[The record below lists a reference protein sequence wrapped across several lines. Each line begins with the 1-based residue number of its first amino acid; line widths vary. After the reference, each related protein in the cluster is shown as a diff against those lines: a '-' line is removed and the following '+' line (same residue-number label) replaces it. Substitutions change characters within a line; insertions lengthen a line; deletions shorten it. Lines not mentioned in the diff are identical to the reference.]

1 VGGLTSL
8 AWRSLVAR
16 RGRTVLSII
25 AIGLG
30 VGVLFASIAT
40 DAGIAASIDRTVREI
55 VGRADLRVS
64 AFQDRGL
71 SPASVA
77 AITEAPGVTVAAPI
91 LERRIYLEPEPLDPT
106 PVPDGSLPDPVT
118 LIAIDPELDA
128 AIRDLPIAAG
138 TGLAGNEE
146 FAVLVTERLALED
159 GLSVGGDVSILAG
172 ADGPVPLRIAGL
184 IEGDG
189 PFVGSAGR
197 TVIIPIQ
204 TAQRLLGEEGV
215 SRVDIVV
222 GEGASPDEVEDAL
235 EVALTSEPYVLSSP
249 REVASALSVSTA
261 DFRSTTA
268 LIGAVSLFVG
278 AFLIFNTLSMT
289 VVERVRELGLLRA
302 AGTSRDQVSRFV
314 LFQAAVLGVA
324 GALLGLLIGYVLAE
338 LMAAYVRSIGAV
350 PFERVDLDPGTA
362 LLAAGIGL
370 FVTLAAS
377 IEPARRA
384 GSISPV
390 EALKARLDP
399 VAARRARL
407 RWLVGVFVAV
417 GFAGLVVWPRDTGG
431 AGLVRAIAVYGL
443 LLLVVLLSPF
453 LLASLAR
460 LAGLPFATFLRLEER
475 LARAALARDRSRTAL
490 TVGALTVGLAMV
502 VAVGGLSGQ
511 SRSAAATWLADVIPG
526 DELVTSIRPI
536 DLVEEAETVESLRDV
551 EGVARVSPIALFEVA
566 REGVRTDAAAV
577 VGADLLDD
585 GRLRIIGGDRDAAL
599 AAIDDGP
606 ATIVP
611 RSLAE
616 RDGLSVGSEVV
627 LAIGGERVVR
637 LEVVGIA
644 EHTLPGRVGEALL
657 VGWETGGL
665 NPIYIL

>member
-1 VGGLTSL
+1 MGGLTSL

-64 AFQDRGL
+64 AFRDRGL

-77 AITEAPGVTVAAPI
+77 AIAEAPGVTVAAPV

-138 TGLAGNEE
+138 TGLAGYEE

-204 TAQRLLGEEGV
+204 TAQRLLDEEGV

-261 DFRSTTA
+261 DFRSTAA
-268 LIGAVSLFVG
+268 LIGAVALFVG

-511 SRSAAATWLADVIPG
+511 SRSAASTWLADVIPG

-536 DLVEEAETVESLRDV
+536 DLVAEADTVESLRDV
-551 EGVARVSPIALFEVA
+551 KGVARVSPIALFEVA

-577 VGADLLDD
+577 VGADLLHD

-599 AAIDDGP
+599 TAIDDGP
-606 ATIVP
+606 ATIMP

-637 LEVVGIA
+637 LEIVGIA
-644 EHTLPGRVGEALL
+644 E
-657 VGWETGGL
+657 
-665 NPIYIL
+665 